1 MNCAGPE
8 CERPAEVKGLCRGH
22 RQQSRKGNELK
33 PLSRKSL
40 PFDKRFWSKVDKSSD
55 CWVWT
60 SGTTKHGYGMFCY
73 EGRMKGAHVVSWEI
87 ENGPVPDGMKV
98 DHRCHTEACVRP
110 SHLRLLTHGGNGAY
124 RKGPQV
130 NNKLGVR
137 NVRWNKQVNKYQ
149 VTVTREGKNFYG
161 GRYDTLEEAESA
173 AIELRLKVHKMID
186 FDPMKRGEEN
196 GLICR

>member
-40 PFDKRFWSKVDKSSD
+40 PFDKRFWSKVDKSGD

-60 SGTTKHGYGMFCY
+60 SGTTKHGYGMFCFQ
-73 EGRMKGAHVVSWEI
+73 GRMKGAHVVSWEI

-110 SHLRLLTHGGNGAY
+110 SHLRLLTHEGNGQY
-124 RKGPQV
+124 RKGAQA
-130 NNKLGVR
+130 NTSSGFR
-137 NVRWNKQVNKYQ
+137 NVNWNTQKGMWQVKVQ
-149 VTVTREGKNFYG
+149 HGGKAIHG
-161 GRYDTLEEAESA
+161 GFFEDPEVANLR
-173 AIELRLKVHKMID
+173 AIELRKEVFKMED
-186 FDPMKRGEEN
+186 YDKNRRGELN
-196 GLICR
+196 GALLG